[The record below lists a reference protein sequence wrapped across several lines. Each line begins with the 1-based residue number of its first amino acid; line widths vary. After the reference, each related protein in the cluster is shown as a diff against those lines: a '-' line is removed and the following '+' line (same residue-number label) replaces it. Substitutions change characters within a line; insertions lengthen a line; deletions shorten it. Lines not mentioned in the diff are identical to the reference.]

1 MFTIILSITGL
12 FVIYLI
18 KNIITEHS
26 LLVIIFLLLIIT
38 GNLLAST
45 HNKPLIKKE
54 NFYSI
59 MGMEHISS
67 IQDGKPFNNRIETN
81 ADIIWMG
88 IRYKHNAWHIDAA
101 IASEVNSMFAG
112 SNPHAMFRIERE
124 AKLFN

>member
-1 MFTIILSITGL
+1 MKQLFKNTPSEPVMIILL
-12 FVIYLI
+12 
-18 KNIITEHS
+18 
-26 LLVIIFLLLIIT
+26 FLLLIIT
-38 GNLLAST
+38 GNLLADA
-45 HNKPLIKKE
+45 HNKQIIKKE

-81 ADIIWMG
+81 ADILWMG
-88 IRYKHNAWHIDAA
+88 IRYKHNAWHIDVA